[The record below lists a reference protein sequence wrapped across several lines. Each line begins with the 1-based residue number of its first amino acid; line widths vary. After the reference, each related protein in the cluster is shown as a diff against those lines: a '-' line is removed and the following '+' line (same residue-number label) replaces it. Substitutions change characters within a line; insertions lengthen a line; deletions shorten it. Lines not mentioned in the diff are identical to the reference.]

1 LFEENSVN
9 EAIAKAATLI
19 EALAYIQQYH
29 GRLVVVK
36 IGGSVM
42 DNAQAMHELLHDV
55 VFMRSVGI
63 QPVVVHGGGKA
74 ITQAMDEAGLE
85 AHFVQ
90 GLRYTD
96 ERTLAIAEHVLC
108 NVINTD
114 IVETLKAHG
123 VDAIGLHSL
132 SSCVVFGERTYLD
145 GEGGRRIDVGFV
157 GRVTDVNAKVITLL
171 CAAETIPVIAPIAR
185 DNAGGKLNVN
195 ADVAAGEVAASVKS
209 EKLVMLSD
217 TQGILNDPR
226 DPKSFCPALDRRQIN
241 RMMAEGVISK
251 GMIPKVQSC
260 LRALDAGVR
269 KAHVID
275 GRIPHSILL
284 EIFTKEGVGTEIVQ

>member
-1 LFEENSVN
+1 MR

-19 EALAYIQQYH
+19 EALEYIQQYH
-29 GRLVVVK
+29 DKIVVVK

-42 DNAQAMHELLHDV
+42 DQADAMHELLHDV
-55 VFMRSVGI
+55 VFMRSVGM
-63 QPVVVHGGGKA
+63 QPIVVHGGGKA

-108 NVINTD
+108 NTINAE
-114 IVETLKAHG
+114 IVQTLEDHN

-132 SSCVVFGERTYLD
+132 SSCVVFGERTYLE
-145 GEGGRRIDVGFV
+145 GESGRRIDVGFV
-157 GRVTDVNAKVITLL
+157 GRATEVNAKVLQLL
-171 CAAETIPVIAPIAR
+171 CGADTIPVIAPIAR
-185 DNAGGKLNVN
+185 DKSGGKLNMN
-195 ADVAAGEVAASVKS
+195 ADVAAGEIAATVRA

-217 TQGILNDPR
+217 TEGILTDPD
-226 DPKSFCPALDRRQIN
+226 DPSSLCATLNRQEIDKL
-241 RMMAEGVISK
+241 MADGVISK
-251 GMIPKVQSC
+251 GMIPKVKSC
-260 LRALDAGVR
+260 LRALDAGVK

-275 GRIPHSILL
+275 GRIQHGILL
-284 EIFTKEGVGTEIVQ
+284 EIFTQEGVGTQILH

>member
-1 LFEENSVN
+1 MD

-19 EALAYIQQYH
+19 EALEYIQQYH
-29 GRLVVVK
+29 GKIVVVK

-42 DNAQAMHELLHDV
+42 DNTEAMHELLHDI
-55 VFMRSVGI
+55 VFMRSVGME
-63 QPVVVHGGGKA
+63 PVVVHGGGKA
-74 ITQAMDEAGLE
+74 ITRAMDEAGFE

-108 NVINTD
+108 NTINGD
-114 IVETLKAHG
+114 IVETLKDHN

-132 SSCVVFGERTYLD
+132 SSCVVFGERTYLE

-157 GRVTDVNAKVITLL
+157 GRATDVNAKVIRLL

-185 DNAGGKLNVN
+185 DRIGGKLNMN
-195 ADVAAGEVAASVKS
+195 ADVVAGEIAATVQA

-217 TQGILNDPR
+217 TQGILLDPA
-226 DPKSFCPALDRRQIN
+226 DPSSLCKTLDRQEIDKLL
-241 RMMAEGVISK
+241 ADGVISK

-275 GRIPHSILL
+275 GRIRHSILL
-284 EIFTKEGVGTEIVQ
+284 EIFTQEGVGTQILHESPA

>member
-1 LFEENSVN
+1 MNQ
-9 EAIAKAATLI
+9 AISKAATLI
-19 EALAYIQQYH
+19 EALDYIQRYH

-42 DNAQAMHELLHDV
+42 DNEQAMHELLHDV

-132 SSCVVFGERTYLD
+132 SSCVVFGERTYLEGD
-145 GEGGRRIDVGFV
+145 GGRRIDIGFV
-157 GRVTDVNAKVITLL
+157 GRVTQVNAKVITLL

-185 DNAGGKLNVN
+185 DNAGGKLNIN
-195 ADVAAGEVAASVKS
+195 ADVAAGEIAATVQA

-217 TQGILNDPR
+217 TQGILR
-226 DPKSFCPALDRRQIN
+226 DPKDPTSFCPELNRQQID
-241 RMMAEGVISK
+241 RMMAEGVISR

-269 KAHVID
+269 KAHVVD

-284 EIFTKEGVGTEIVQ
+284 EIFTNEGIGTQVVP

>member
-1 LFEENSVN
+1 VN
-9 EAIAKAATLI
+9 EAIAKASTLI
-19 EALAYIQQYH
+19 EALGYIQQYH
-29 GRLVVVK
+29 QRLVVVK

-42 DNAQAMHELLHDV
+42 DNEEAMHELLHDV

-63 QPVVVHGGGKA
+63 QPIVVHGGGKA

-123 VDAIGLHSL
+123 VDAIGMHSL
-132 SSCVVFGERTYLD
+132 SSCAVFGERTYLE
-145 GEGGRRIDVGFV
+145 GEGGRRIDIGFV
-157 GRVTDVNAKVITLL
+157 GRVNVVNAKVLTLL
-171 CAAETIPVIAPIAR
+171 CQAETIPVIAPIAR
-185 DNAGGKLNVN
+185 DNAGGRLNIN
-195 ADVAAGEVAASVKS
+195 ADVAAGEIAAQVKA

-217 TQGILNDPR
+217 TKGILK
-226 DPKSFCPALDRRQIN
+226 DPKDTDSFCPTLNRQQIEDLMS
-241 RMMAEGVISK
+241 RGIISK
-251 GMIPKVQSC
+251 GMIPKVESC

-284 EIFTKEGVGTEIVQ
+284 EVFTKEGVGTEIME

>member
-1 LFEENSVN
+1 MN
-9 EAIAKAATLI
+9 EAIAKASTLI
-19 EALAYIQQYH
+19 EALGYIQQYH
-29 GRLVVVK
+29 QRLVVVK

-42 DNAQAMHELLHDV
+42 DNEEAMHELLHDV

-63 QPVVVHGGGKA
+63 QPIVVHGGGKA

-123 VDAIGLHSL
+123 VDAIGMHSL
-132 SSCVVFGERTYLD
+132 SSCAVFGERTYLE
-145 GEGGRRIDVGFV
+145 GEGGRRIDIGFV
-157 GRVTDVNAKVITLL
+157 GRVNVVNAKVLTLL
-171 CAAETIPVIAPIAR
+171 CQAETIPVIAPIAR
-185 DNAGGKLNVN
+185 DNAGGRLNIN
-195 ADVAAGEVAASVKS
+195 ADVAAGEIAAQVKA

-217 TQGILNDPR
+217 TKGILK
-226 DPKSFCPALDRRQIN
+226 DPKDTDSFCPTLNRQQIEDLMS
-241 RMMAEGVISK
+241 RGIISK
-251 GMIPKVQSC
+251 GMIPKVESC

-284 EIFTKEGVGTEIVQ
+284 EVFTKEGVGTEIME

>member
-1 LFEENSVN
+1 VD

-19 EALAYIQQYH
+19 EALEYIQQYR
-29 GRLVVVK
+29 GRIVVVK

-42 DNAQAMHELLHDV
+42 DNAEALHELLHDV
-55 VFMRSVGI
+55 VFMRSVGM

-74 ITQAMDEAGLE
+74 ITQAMDKAGLE

-114 IVETLKAHG
+114 IVETMKAHN

-132 SSCVVFGERTYLD
+132 SSCVVFGERTYLE
-145 GEGGRRIDVGFV
+145 GEDGRRIDVGFV
-157 GRVTDVNAKVITLL
+157 GRATGVNAKVLQLL

-185 DNAGGKLNVN
+185 DKSGGKLNMN
-195 ADVAAGEVAASVKS
+195 ADVAAGEIAAAVQA

-217 TQGILNDPR
+217 TPGILLDPE
-226 DPKSFCPALDRRQIN
+226 DPSSLCPTLN
-241 RMMAEGVISK
+241 RKRIDELMSKGVISK

-269 KAHVID
+269 KAHIID
-275 GRIPHSILL
+275 GRIRHSVLL
-284 EIFTKEGVGTEIVQ
+284 EIFTQEGVGTQILQ

>member
-1 LFEENSVN
+1 MD

-19 EALAYIQQYH
+19 EALDYIQQYR
-29 GRLVVVK
+29 GRIVVVK

-42 DNAQAMHELLHDV
+42 DNAEAMHDLLRDV
-55 VFMRSVGI
+55 VFMRSVGMEPI
-63 QPVVVHGGGKA
+63 VIHGGGKA
-74 ITQAMDEAGLE
+74 ITQAMEQAGLE

-108 NVINTD
+108 NVINAD
-114 IVETLKAHG
+114 IVETMRKHN

-132 SSCVVFGERTYLD
+132 SSCVVFGERTYLE

-157 GRVTDVNAKVITLL
+157 GKATEVNAKVLRLL
-171 CAAETIPVIAPIAR
+171 CGAETIPVIAPVAR
-185 DNAGGKLNVN
+185 DKSGGKLNMN
-195 ADVAAGEVAASVKS
+195 ADVAAGEVAAAVRA

-217 TQGILNDPR
+217 TPGILRNAEDPSSLCASLNR
-226 DPKSFCPALDRRQIN
+226 QEIEAL
-241 RMMAEGVISK
+241 MTEGTISK
-251 GMIPKVQSC
+251 GMIPKVKSC
-260 LRALDAGVR
+260 LRALDAGVP

-275 GRIPHSILL
+275 GRVPHSVLL
-284 EIFTKEGVGTEIVQ
+284 EIFTQKGVGTQILP

>member
-1 LFEENSVN
+1 VQ
-9 EAIAKAATLI
+9 EAIAKASTLI
-19 EALAYIQQYH
+19 EALEYIQEYH
-29 GRLVVVK
+29 GRIVVVK

-42 DNAQAMHELLHDV
+42 DQALAMHDLLHDV
-55 VFMRSVGI
+55 VFMRSVGM
-63 QPVVVHGGGKA
+63 QPIVVHGGGKA
-74 ITQAMDEAGLE
+74 ITQAMDAAGLE

-108 NVINTD
+108 NTINSE
-114 IVETLKAHG
+114 IVETLKAHN

-132 SSCVVFGERTYLD
+132 SSCVVFGERTFLE

-157 GRVTDVNAKVITLL
+157 GRATEVNAKVLQLL

-185 DNAGGKLNVN
+185 DKSGSKLNMN
-195 ADVAAGEVAASVKS
+195 ADVVAGEVAATVLA

-217 TQGILNDPR
+217 TPGILHNPKDPTSLY
-226 DPKSFCPALDRRQIN
+226 DSLN
-241 RMMAEGVISK
+241 RAEICKLLADGVISK
-251 GMIPKVQSC
+251 GMIPKVNSC
-260 LRALDAGVR
+260 LRALDAGVK

-275 GRIPHSILL
+275 GRVPHGILL
-284 EIFTKEGVGTEIVQ
+284 EIFTQKGIGTQILQ

>member
-1 LFEENSVN
+1 VD

-19 EALAYIQQYH
+19 EALEYIQQYH
-29 GRLVVVK
+29 AKIIVVK
-36 IGGSVM
+36 VGGSVM
-42 DNAQAMHELLHDV
+42 DNSEAMHELLRDV
-55 VFMRSVGI
+55 VFMRSVGM
-63 QPVVVHGGGKA
+63 QPIVVHGGGKA

-108 NVINTD
+108 NTINSD
-114 IVETLKAHG
+114 IVRTLKDSN

-132 SSCVVFGERTYLD
+132 SSCVVFGERAYLEGED
-145 GEGGRRIDVGFV
+145 GRQIDVGFV
-157 GRVTDVNAKVITLL
+157 GRATEVNAKVLQLL
-171 CAAETIPVIAPIAR
+171 CEAQTIPVIAPIAR
-185 DNAGGKLNVN
+185 DKSGHKLNMN
-195 ADVAAGEVAASVKS
+195 ADVVAGEIAATVKA

-217 TQGILNDPR
+217 TQGILLDPD
-226 DPKSFCPALDRRQIN
+226 DPSSLRPTLNRQEIDKLLSD
-241 RMMAEGVISK
+241 GVISK

-260 LRALDAGVR
+260 LRALDAGVQ

-275 GRIPHSILL
+275 GRVPHAVLL
-284 EIFTKEGVGTEIVQ
+284 EIFTQEGIGTQILR

>member
-1 LFEENSVN
+1 MN
-9 EAIAKAATLI
+9 EAIAKASTLI
-19 EALAYIQQYH
+19 EALGYIQEYH
-29 GRLVVVK
+29 GKVVVVK

-42 DNAQAMHELLHDV
+42 DNPGAMHELLHDV
-55 VFMRSVGI
+55 AFMRSVGI
-63 QPVVVHGGGKA
+63 RPVVVHGGGKA

-108 NVINTD
+108 KVINTD
-114 IVETLKAHG
+114 MVETLKSHG

-132 SSCVVFGERTYLD
+132 SSCVVFGERTYLE
-145 GEGGRRIDVGFV
+145 GEAGRRIDVGFV
-157 GRVTDVNAKVITLL
+157 GRVTEVNAKVLSLL
-171 CAAETIPVIAPIAR
+171 CAAETVPVIAPIAR
-185 DNAGGKLNVN
+185 DNAGGKLNIN
-195 ADVAAGEVAASVKS
+195 ADVAAGEIAAAIRA
-209 EKLVMLSD
+209 EKLVMQSD
-217 TQGILNDPR
+217 TLGILRDPK
-226 DPKSFCPALDRRQIN
+226 DPKSFCPELNRKQIEQ
-241 RMMAEGVISK
+241 MMADGIISK

-269 KAHVID
+269 KAHIID

-284 EIFTKEGVGTEIVQ
+284 EIFTQAGVGTQILQ

>member
-1 LFEENSVN
+1 VQ
-9 EAIAKAATLI
+9 EAIAKASTLI
-19 EALAYIQQYH
+19 EALEYIQEYH
-29 GRLVVVK
+29 GRIVVVK

-42 DNAQAMHELLHDV
+42 DQAEAMHDLLHDV
-55 VFMRSVGI
+55 VFMRSVGM
-63 QPVVVHGGGKA
+63 QPIVVHGGGKA
-74 ITQAMDEAGLE
+74 ITQAMDAAGLE

-108 NVINTD
+108 NTINSE
-114 IVETLKAHG
+114 IVETLKAHN

-132 SSCVVFGERTYLD
+132 SSCVVFGERTFLE

-157 GRVTDVNAKVITLL
+157 GRATEVNAKVLQLL

-185 DNAGGKLNVN
+185 DKSGSKLNMN
-195 ADVAAGEVAASVKS
+195 ADVVAGEVAATVLA

-217 TQGILNDPR
+217 TPGILHNPKDPTSLY
-226 DPKSFCPALDRRQIN
+226 DSLN
-241 RMMAEGVISK
+241 RAEICKLLADGVISK
-251 GMIPKVQSC
+251 GMIPKVNSC
-260 LRALDAGVR
+260 LRALDAGVK

-275 GRIPHSILL
+275 GRVPHGILL
-284 EIFTKEGVGTEIVQ
+284 EIFTQKGIGTQILQ

>member
-1 LFEENSVN
+1 MN

-19 EALAYIQQYH
+19 EALEYIQQY
-29 GRLVVVK
+29 RNRIVVVK

-42 DNAQAMHELLHDV
+42 DRAEAMHELLHDV
-55 VFMRSVGI
+55 VFMRSVGM
-63 QPVVVHGGGKA
+63 QPIVVHGGGKA
-74 ITQAMDEAGLE
+74 ITAAMEAAGLD

-96 ERTLAIAEHVLC
+96 ERTLAIVEHVLC
-108 NVINTD
+108 NTINAD
-114 IVETLKAHG
+114 IVSTMKEHN

-132 SSCVVFGERTYLD
+132 SSCVVFGERTYLE

-157 GRVTDVNAKVITLL
+157 GRAIEINAKVLQLL
-171 CAAETIPVIAPIAR
+171 CQAETIPVIAPVAR
-185 DNAGGKLNVN
+185 DKSGGKLNMN
-195 ADVAAGEVAASVKS
+195 ADVVAGDVAATVQA

-217 TQGILNDPR
+217 TEGILLDPD
-226 DPKSFCPALDRRQIN
+226 DPSSLCATLSRREIEKL
-241 RMMAEGVISK
+241 MADGVISS

-260 LRALDAGVR
+260 LRALHAGVP

-275 GRIPHSILL
+275 GRIRHSVLL
-284 EIFTKEGVGTEIVQ
+284 EIFTQKGVGTQIER